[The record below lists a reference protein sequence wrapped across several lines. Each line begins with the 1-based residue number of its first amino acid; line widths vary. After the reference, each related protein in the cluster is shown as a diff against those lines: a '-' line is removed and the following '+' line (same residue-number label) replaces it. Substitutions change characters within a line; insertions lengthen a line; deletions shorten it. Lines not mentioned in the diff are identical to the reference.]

1 MTATAPHY
9 KFRRQ
14 IKQRQESVCDA
25 RKVEEKES
33 RRWKV
38 YCVGG
43 RLGTD
48 VWKSKR
54 MLFDKFYSH
63 SFYRAAAANINFI
76 FYQQFAGALFD

>member
-1 MTATAPHY
+1 
-9 KFRRQ
+9 
-14 IKQRQESVCDA
+14 
-25 RKVEEKES
+25 
-33 RRWKV
+33 
-38 YCVGG
+38 VGG